1 MGDDTMGE
9 VDFNNENVMKCLCTG
24 CPVQGTSE
32 CVKGKIQ
39 KMQEMM
45 AEDID
50 IATVIGPEDVPG
62 LYCASGEASCTDLYY
77 HEECQCPQCPV
88 FKENELADGKPV
100 GYYCRD
106 GKAD

>member
-1 MGDDTMGE
+1 MGE
-9 VDFNNENVMKCLCTG
+9 VEFNSENVSKCLCPV

-32 CVKGKIQ
+32 CVNGKLQ

-77 HEECQCPQCPV
+77 HEECQCPKCNV
-88 FKENELADGKPV
+88 FKENELAKGKPV

-106 GKAD
+106 GKAL